1 MKFKEI
7 IVFTDGACSGNPG
20 KGGWASII
28 AYPDGE
34 IQELGG
40 GYDQTTNNQME
51 LMGPIKAL
59 KHIKED
65 SPEIIIYTDS
75 VYVIRGITQWIWGWR
90 QKGWKT
96 GEGLEVANKSYWQ
109 DLFDLVYKKF
119 AVSKNVGSGPSG
131 AAATVG
137 PKGATTGVTTTG
149 SKSKTLVRFQ
159 FVRGHKGVPGNE
171 RCDEIAVGFTKGR
184 WVDLYQGPLLRYP
197 VAIYDIPE
205 DEALPEIK
213 AKVEKK
219 TAFSYLSYLS
229 GVVYRHSDW
238 GSCERRVKGQS
249 GAKFKKAMSLEDE
262 SKILSEW
269 GLSASTPIKE

>member
-28 AYPDGE
+28 AYPDGQ

-40 GYDQTTNNQME
+40 GLDQTTNNQME
-51 LMGPIKAL
+51 LLGPIKAL
-59 KHIKED
+59 RNIKEG
-65 SPEIIIYTDS
+65 SPDIIVYTDS

-90 QKGWKT
+90 QKGWKN

-119 AVSKNVGSGPSG
+119 AAGKAVAGAGAEAIAAKPAGKGS
-131 AAATVG
+131 
-137 PKGATTGVTTTG
+137 PKT
-149 SKSKTLVRFQ
+149 SVRFQ

-184 WVDLYQGPLLRYP
+184 WVDLYQGPLLQYP

-205 DEALPEIK
+205 DEPLPEIK

-219 TAFSYLSYLS
+219 AAFSYLSYLA
-229 GVVYRHSDW
+229 GTVYRHSDW

-249 GAKFKKAMSLEDE
+249 GAKFKKAMSAEDE
-262 SKILSEW
+262 GKILSEW
-269 GLSASTPIKE
+269 GLSTSTPIKE

>member
-20 KGGWASII
+20 RGGWASII
-28 AYPDGE
+28 AYPGGE

-40 GYDQTTNNQME
+40 GFDQTTNNQME

-59 KHIKED
+59 KNIKEGTT
-65 SPEIIIYTDS
+65 EIIIYTDS

-96 GEGLEVANKSYWQ
+96 GEGGEVANKAQWQ
-109 DLFDLVYKKF
+109 DLFDLVYRKF
-119 AVSKNVGSGPSG
+119 SSSSPAATGASG
-131 AAATVG
+131 AES
-137 PKGATTGVTTTG
+137 PKG

-184 WVDLYQGPLLRYP
+184 WVDLYQGPLLQYP

-205 DEALPEIK
+205 DEPLPEIK

-219 TAFSYLSYLS
+219 VAFSYLSYLS

-249 GAKFKKAMSLEDE
+249 GAKFKKAMSSEDE
-262 SKILSEW
+262 GKILSEW
-269 GLSASTPIKE
+269 GLSTSTPIKE